1 MLVTQLRTGV
11 FPKLDAVAESFMRS
25 IIDRENLDPIRPD
38 ELYLRQTN
46 FRQRLFSGAAL
57 SVASVQIEDEDG
69 TVFAADLDR
78 LAGFG
83 ALVEQVE
90 ARFRIVV
97 GNPFADGLTRWPPR
111 LSHREMAP

>member
-1 MLVTQLRTGV
+1 
-11 FPKLDAVAESFMRS
+11 MRS

-38 ELYLRQTN
+38 ELYLRQIN

-97 GNPFADGLTRWPPR
+97 GNPFADGLTRWPPGFHIVKWR
-111 LSHREMAP
+111 PDARYMNLSSGPSFARS